1 MPPVTRRLLIQT
13 GAAGSA
19 LLALASCA
27 RSNAPFAD
35 GGYRY
40 RVLTAGDRE
49 LIAAVAGALL
59 IGVLPED
66 AAPRH
71 DAVLATVRGA
81 DAAVAGLP
89 PRAIDELRQLFA
101 LLEFPPTRGFVA
113 GVWTAWPQTAPETVA
128 RFLTRWRYSGSALQR
143 SGYQALHQVVM
154 AAWYGNASSW
164 SRIGYPGPPQI

>member
-1 MPPVTRRLLIQT
+1 MPPVTRRQIIQT

-27 RSNAPFAD
+27 RSNAPFTD
-35 GGYRY
+35 GGNRY

-49 LIAAVAGALL
+49 LIAAVAGAMLT
-59 IGVLPED
+59 GVLPGD
-66 AAPRH
+66 ATQRQ
-71 DAVLATVRGA
+71 DALVRTVRGA
-81 DAAVAGLP
+81 DVVIAGLP
-89 PRAIDELRQLFA
+89 PRVIDELRQLLA

-113 GVWTAWPQTAPETVA
+113 GIWTAWPQTASETVA

-164 SRIGYPGPPQI
+164 SRIGYPGPPQP